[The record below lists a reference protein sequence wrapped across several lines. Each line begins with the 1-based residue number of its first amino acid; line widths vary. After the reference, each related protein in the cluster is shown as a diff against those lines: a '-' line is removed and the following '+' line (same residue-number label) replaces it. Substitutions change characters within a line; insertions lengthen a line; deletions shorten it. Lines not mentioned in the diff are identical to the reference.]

1 MAAASLVERDIGD
14 GEKLVRHLDKDGFPV
29 SAAFWYYESEPDKW
43 RLIIA
48 SSIVDEQGSTKAYG
62 RLFESIRRLEKKSR
76 GRYSL
81 DSFRI
86 QLVKKRDRLPALLKR
101 AVKTGPGI
109 SGIRFTG
116 NAIDGTL
123 IDDAY
128 IYRVA

>member
-48 SSIVDEQGSTKAYG
+48 SNVVDDLGPLEAY
-62 RLFESIRRLEKKSR
+62 RQLFESIGRLQKKARSQ
-76 GRYSL
+76 YSL